1 MTITPGKLVT
11 WRDRTGKPAM
21 GRVLSVHDD
30 GIVPDL
36 PIQLQVQGEAIAR
49 IQVMRDKQDVQVF
62 VGVPVSKLVDFVET
76 ARPIPSEM
84 GTPTEQQM
92 GLINQYL
99 PKGAR
104 RLQPSEVVTI
114 PFIAA
119 DNLLNR
125 GMGRWDADS
134 IKAMAR
140 VIVGKPATMDHD
152 WDDAEKN
159 WGRVYDAQAINSN
172 TAPDSILNQ
181 AKNAETNRMIVQAE
195 GFWQCL
201 IHIFAPA
208 DSEVVAR
215 IADGRLSEVSTGGFD
230 FEDYW
235 CPVCDTSFSNPK
247 CPHYIPYGRMSWAY
261 GRGDSEMAPY
271 YTRKGLYDICEI
283 SLVTCPNLPM
293 AGVVK

>member
-1 MTITPGKLVT
+1 MKLYPGKLVQ
-11 WRDRTGKPAM
+11 WRGRNGNNAVGK
-21 GRVLSVHDD
+21 VVSIHTD
-30 GIVPDL
+30 GAVPGL
-36 PIQLQVQGEAIAR
+36 PQPLQVRGEPIAR
-49 IQVMRDKQDVQVF
+49 IQVLRDRQESEVF
-62 VGVPVSKLVDFVET
+62 VGVPASKLADFVET
-76 ARPIPSEM
+76 ARPITSEM

-134 IKAMAR
+134 IKAMAQ
-140 VIVGKPATMDHD
+140 VIVGKPAMLDHD
-152 WDDAEKN
+152 WDDVETV
-159 WGRVYDAQAINSN
+159 WGRVYDAQAITAP

-181 AKNAETNRMIVQAE
+181 AKNAEANRLIVQAE

-208 DSEVVAR
+208 DSEIVAGL
-215 IADGRLSEVSTGGFD
+215 ADGRFSEVSTGGFE
-230 FEDYW
+230 FEEYW

-247 CPHYIPYGRMSWAY
+247 CPHYIPYGRMARAY
-261 GRGDSEMAPY
+261 GNSDLEMAPY